1 MSYKTPIT
9 DRTLTDITTK
19 TAKAFFNVADWVRI
33 YGNAE
38 IINAIVSELNGAI
51 TFDAITE
58 PTVTRIPTVA
68 DINILLANIE
78 RIRINSG
85 LPAIDGLVSIKHD
98 WLEGSAADA
107 PDYLDVNTWEKVLDI
122 IFKSVLLSTGYRVYC
137 GVANVGQPRLYQHRW
152 RTWTIET
159 SALPFRSPRTGIA
172 VTGAS
177 IKQNNSFRRY

>member
-58 PTVTRIPTVA
+58 PTVT
-68 DINILLANIE
+68 
-78 RIRINSG
+78 
-85 LPAIDGLVSIKHD
+85 
-98 WLEGSAADA
+98 
-107 PDYLDVNTWEKVLDI
+107 
-122 IFKSVLLSTGYRVYC
+122 
-137 GVANVGQPRLYQHRW
+137 
-152 RTWTIET
+152 
-159 SALPFRSPRTGIA
+159 
-172 VTGAS
+172 
-177 IKQNNSFRRY
+177 